1 MLAENALYRCGQA
14 GAGLVTGD
22 LRRPRSR
29 IVSYSQWRAIAATA
43 ATRLANAMSSPVTS
57 MSSPLSSVARQRK
70 RATVRIR
77 ARMRDL
83 GLVMRA
89 TMAHHPHATVE

>member
-57 MSSPLSSVARQRK
+57 MSSPFELCGETTQEGHGPDQGAN
-70 RATVRIR
+70 AG
-77 ARMRDL
+77 L
-83 GLVMRA
+83 GLGHAR
-89 TMAHHPHATVE
+89 HHGASPSRYS